1 MTTVNGKKP
10 KFPSP
15 EPRSAGAA
23 AEPSFRVLVLDWV
36 ERIPAG
42 QVATYGQ
49 LAILAGA
56 PRAGRQAGWA
66 VARPP
71 RSRDDLPFHRVVSR
85 DGRLAPPDVF
95 GGPGNQRRMLEREG
109 VAFLPNGRVDL
120 DQCRFR
126 PLVRPGPEPPVNDRK
141 CEKL

>member
-1 MTTVNGKKP
+1 MMPTTGKKP
-10 KFPSP
+10 KSPFP
-15 EPRSAGAA
+15 EPGAA
-23 AEPSFRVLVLDWV
+23 AGPTFRDLVLHWV
-36 ERIPAG
+36 GRIPAG

-49 LAILAGA
+49 LAVLAGA

-71 RSRDDLPFHRVVSR
+71 RSLDGLPFHRVVSR

-109 VAFLPNGRVDL
+109 VAFLPDGRVDL
-120 DQCRFR
+120 DLCRFR
-126 PLVRPGPEPPVNDRK
+126 PLAQPGPEPPGNEK
-141 CEKL
+141 SEKL